1 MPFALPS
8 PSLEEGDGGRE
19 RGGVGGDRE
28 SERERARERE
38 SEREGEGR
46 LAGGR
51 NGEGRGLASRE
62 AEESDRDEGQR
73 APASPCGGDM
83 QLPSSQNA
91 MTCFPPEPTVA
102 SSPPW
107 LRNRS
112 ILLLESARGP
122 GYGNKSALE
131 WAAARKRVEI
141 GWKGRNDQQRQHGTY
156 GGTAGET
163 S

>member
-1 MPFALPS
+1 MGRAR
-8 PSLEEGDGGRE
+8 GRRE
-19 RGGVGGDRE
+19 RDKG
-28 SERERARERE
+28 SERE
-38 SEREGEGR
+38 SERETECEER
-46 LAGGR
+46 
-51 NGEGRGLASRE
+51 GRGDGQWGRRGEAHGLLNRE
-62 AEESDRDEGQR
+62 AEERGGDERQR
-73 APASPCGGDM
+73 APASPCGGDV

-122 GYGNKSALE
+122 GYGSKSALE

-141 GWKGRNDQQRQHGTY
+141 GWKSRNDQQRQHGTY